1 MYSNFKKYFSSNIN
15 NSFKL
20 LEILY
25 YSILALIFTLLAGI
39 VLENENVIPFLFKT
53 YKYEDFPIY
62 VILEDIITDTAFFV
76 IVLYFIRKLLHK
88 IPFVFARFNK
98 KYEAGINAPVKN
110 AIDMTMGLVV
120 FTTMDTLLN
129 KFKAL
134 DIKVKE
140 LTNTKLADNTIRY
153 S

>member
-1 MYSNFKKYFSSNIN
+1 
-15 NSFKL
+15 
-20 LEILY
+20 
-25 YSILALIFTLLAGI
+25 
-39 VLENENVIPFLFKT
+39 
-53 YKYEDFPIY
+53 
-62 VILEDIITDTAFFV
+62 
-76 IVLYFIRKLLHK
+76 
-88 IPFVFARFNK
+88 
-98 KYEAGINAPVKN
+98 
-110 AIDMTMGLVV
+110 MTMGLVV